1 MHKVSGRR
9 TPLAGLIL
17 AVLSAPACVHR
28 SPSATP
34 CAPIRQAT
42 VIATRLDRL
51 APSPAFVVGTRV
63 KVWAATTASSA
74 GTVLFGGASGIA
86 TLSVIRDG
94 SQPAVRVD
102 ADGVS
107 HSSDPSVV
115 LRQARRW
122 VRLPVSA
129 GTWRVYS
136 ADLSVPQLPITAV
149 ACPR

>member
-1 MHKVSGRR
+1 MFGTRTLISG
-9 TPLAGLIL
+9 LMV
-17 AVLSAPACVHR
+17 AVLTAPGCVHD
-28 SPSATP
+28 SPVTTP

-51 APSPAFVVGTRV
+51 APSPAFVVGQRV
-63 KVWAATTASSA
+63 RVWAATTASSS
-74 GTVLFGGASGIA
+74 GGVLFGGSTGIA
-86 TLSVIRDG
+86 TLSVVRDG
-94 SQPAVRVD
+94 APPTVRVG

-107 HSSDPSVV
+107 HSTDPSVV
-115 LRQARRW
+115 LRQPRRW
-122 VRLPVSA
+122 VRLPVRA